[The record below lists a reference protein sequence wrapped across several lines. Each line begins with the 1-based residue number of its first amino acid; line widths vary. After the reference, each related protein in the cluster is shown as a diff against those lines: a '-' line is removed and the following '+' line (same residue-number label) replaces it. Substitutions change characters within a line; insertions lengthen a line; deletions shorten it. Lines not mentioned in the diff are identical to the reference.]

1 MKTLQVK
8 GHTETGTRKY
18 CEDMGVLLTRIIR
31 RIVFHMLLRL
41 KAPHSYQEEHVVVDG
56 ATSSQWY
63 EDIAVLLWRTPCDS
77 LLQSIFH
84 HPLPHSL
91 SEYCNYC
98 QI

>member
-41 KAPHSYQEEHVVVDG
+41 KAPHRYQEEHVVVDG

-63 EDIAVLLWRTPCDS
+63 EDIAVRLWRTPCHS
-77 LLQSIFH
+77 FHQASSH
-84 HPLPHSL
+84 HPLPGS
-91 SEYCNYC
+91 
-98 QI
+98 